1 MAEEFMEGSEEE
13 VILPEGDAAQET
25 AQKMPG
31 RIEQGFFSYR
41 NVSEAEAALTEKA
54 RIRRLEKQLDLNRP
68 KLVLALYT
76 KAVNENI
83 FTTPEGYVW
92 LLRIRQ
98 YLEER
103 RDVLDGEIPGI
114 PAEYRADRD
123 KERQIDSL
131 KVTLSTVR
139 EHNLKLKRRTV
150 KQLIVIVMLAIGLI
164 AMLVIAGVSDSPNIL
179 NYERTLQDRYAG
191 WETELKAREAEIREK
206 ELELK
211 RQQ

>member
-1 MAEEFMEGSEEE
+1 MAEEIREETEFTGDGFPEEASEET
-13 VILPEGDAAQET
+13 VKNVT
-25 AQKMPG
+25 G

-41 NVSEAEAALTEKA
+41 NVSEAEAALTEQA

-83 FTTPEGYVW
+83 FTTAEGYAW
-92 LLRIRQ
+92 LLKIRQ

-103 RDVLDGEIPGI
+103 RAFLDGDIPGI

-131 KVTLSTVR
+131 RGTLQTVR

-150 KQLIVIVMLAIGLI
+150 SQMIVIVMLAIGLI

-191 WETELKAREAEIREK
+191 WETELKEREAAIRER

-211 RQQ
+211 RQ

>member
-1 MAEEFMEGSEEE
+1 MAEEIRDSLEGSVNGISE
-13 VILPEGDAAQET
+13 ET
-25 AQKMPG
+25 AEEAVQALTG

-41 NVSEAEAALTEKA
+41 SVSEAEAALTEQA

-83 FTTPEGYVW
+83 FTTAEGYAW
-92 LLRIRQ
+92 LLKLRQ
-98 YLEER
+98 YLEAR
-103 RDVLDGEIPGI
+103 KDVLDAEIPGI

-123 KERQIDSL
+123 MEKQIESL
-131 KVTLSTVR
+131 KGSMQKIR
-139 EHNLKLKRRTV
+139 EHNLKLKRRMV
-150 KQLIVIVMLAIGLI
+150 KQLIVIIMLAIGLI

-191 WETELKAREAEIREK
+191 WETELKEREAAIREK

-211 RQQ
+211 RQ

>member
-1 MAEEFMEGSEEE
+1 MAESYPDGSDGTVNAISEK
-13 VILPEGDAAQET
+13 AADEAIQT
-25 AQKMPG
+25 ITG

-41 NVSEAEAALTEKA
+41 SVSEAEAALTELA

-68 KLVLALYT
+68 KLVFALYT

-83 FTTPEGYVW
+83 FTTPEGYAW
-92 LLRIRQ
+92 LLKIRQ
-98 YLEER
+98 YLEAR
-103 RDVLDGEIPGI
+103 RDALDAEIPGI
-114 PAEYRADRD
+114 PAEYRADRE
-123 KERQIDSL
+123 KEKQIESMRG
-131 KVTLSTVR
+131 TLTTVR
-139 EHNLKLKRRTV
+139 EHNLKLKRRMV

-191 WETELKAREAEIREK
+191 WESELKEREAAIRER

-211 RQQ
+211 RQ